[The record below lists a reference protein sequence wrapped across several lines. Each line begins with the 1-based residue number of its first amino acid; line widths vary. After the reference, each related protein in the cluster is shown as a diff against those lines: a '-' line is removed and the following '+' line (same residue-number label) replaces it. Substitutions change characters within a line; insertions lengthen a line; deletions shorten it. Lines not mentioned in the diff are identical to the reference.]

1 MGWKMFAE
9 LVEERG
15 QRWPSEMVSGDRKN
29 LVVQTSV
36 ESLAFYPLF
45 LRVASTKWLACL
57 RAGDETGDSGSRSA
71 SSYLATVGWTGGR
84 EGVMGWGVYR
94 VECTNLQLS
103 LTSCREYWLL
113 YSPA

>member
-1 MGWKMFAE
+1 MFAE

-57 RAGDETGDSGSRSA
+57 RAGDETGTLGPGVQALTWQQSD
-71 SSYLATVGWTGGR
+71 GR
-84 EGVMGWGVYR
+84 EGGSDGLGVCIGWNVP
-94 VECTNLQLS
+94 
-103 LTSCREYWLL
+103 TS
-113 YSPA
+113 SFH